1 MFTCTKDPE
10 KIVAMASLLILG
22 GVVPLAGAILVQF
35 GLNYPPCHF
44 CLLQRYPYLVV
55 AAMGILALLLPR
67 GGLRWRFAVAMGI
80 FALFVTGTLG
90 LIHTGIESGYLVYKG
105 GCVAQAAADS
115 SLAALRAS
123 IASAPL
129 VACDAK
135 GPALLGIS
143 MASWNSI
150 WAFGVILLALL
161 QQRFEVKRYASR
173 Q

>member
-1 MFTCTKDPE
+1 MFACTKDPE

-22 GVVPLAGAILVQF
+22 GVVPLCGALIVQF
-35 GLNYPPCHF
+35 ALHYPPCHF

-55 AAMGILALLLPR
+55 AAMGVLTLLLPR
-67 GGLRWRFAVAMGI
+67 GGTRWRFAVALGI
-80 FALFVTGTLG
+80 FALLVTGTLG
-90 LIHTGIESGYLVYKG
+90 LIHTGIESGYLIYQG
-105 GCVAQAAADS
+105 GCVAQAAADG

-123 IASAPL
+123 IAHAPL

-135 GPALLGIS
+135 GPSLLGVS
-143 MASWNSI
+143 MATWNSI
-150 WAFGVILLALL
+150 WAFGIILLALL